1 MPCINPE
8 VFMAVTTIDLD
19 QRVLDDAKQ
28 LTGARSNR
36 EVVQRAL
43 ETLIAVRRQPAAVE
57 RIITRD
63 FAADPSSADELHP

>member
-1 MPCINPE
+1 
-8 VFMAVTTIDLD
+8 MAVTTIDLD
-19 QRVLDDAKQ
+19 QPLLDDAKQ

-57 RIITRD
+57 RIIARD
-63 FAADPSSADELHP
+63 FAEDPTAADELHP

>member
-1 MPCINPE
+1 MIGL
-8 VFMAVTTIDLD
+8 AVTTIDLD
-19 QRVLDDAKQ
+19 PRVLDDAKQ

-57 RIITRD
+57 RIIARD
-63 FAADPSSADELHP
+63 FSADPSAADELHP

>member
-1 MPCINPE
+1 
-8 VFMAVTTIDLD
+8 MAVTTIDLD
-19 QRVLDDAKQ
+19 QRVLEDAKQ

-57 RIITRD
+57 RIIARD
-63 FAADPSSADELHP
+63 FAAGPTSADELHP

>member
-1 MPCINPE
+1 
-8 VFMAVTTIDLD
+8 MAVTTIDLD
-19 QRVLDDAKQ
+19 QRVLDDAKR

-57 RIITRD
+57 RIIARD
-63 FAADPSSADELHP
+63 LTEDLSAADEIIP